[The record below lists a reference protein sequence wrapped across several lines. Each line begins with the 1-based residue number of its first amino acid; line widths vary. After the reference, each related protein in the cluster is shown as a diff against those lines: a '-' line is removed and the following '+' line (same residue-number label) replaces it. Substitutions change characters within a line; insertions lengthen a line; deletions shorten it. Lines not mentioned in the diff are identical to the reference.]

1 MKTTHHTKSK
11 LLNALWEFS
20 SLAVLLAIIL
30 MAMGSCKDEKKE
42 GANPDGYHITGTIKQ
57 SPDASLAV
65 LTYKQNDSTYRD
77 SSVVTQGKFSFQ
89 GKVAHPVD
97 AMILLRHGNSF
108 PETEWQA
115 DTFHFFIEN
124 SEMVL
129 TANDSIK
136 KANLTGSRST
146 AEAEEI
152 DQKISPFTAEI
163 IALYDR
169 MDGRSKEER
178 LMTHDTIQMYVDSIR
193 TTAHNFIMTHP
204 DSYIAL
210 QRFQRHEMPKNFD
223 PIEAEKNFNSLF
235 GEELQ
240 QTKVGK
246 AIAEK
251 ISIAKNSQL
260 GKEAPDFT
268 QKTPEGEDFRLSS
281 LRGKY
286 VLVDFWAAWCK
297 PCRAENPFVVK
308 AYNKYK
314 DKNFEIVGVSLDA
327 DKGSWVAA
335 IEKDGLPWI
344 HVSDLKHWKNEVA
357 LQYDINSVPA
367 NVLINPDGIIID
379 KNLRGEALTEKL
391 SEIFPN

>member
-1 MKTTHHTKSK
+1 MKITPHTSLKIF
-11 LLNALWEFS
+11 NAQRALPGLVWL
-20 SLAVLLAIIL
+20 LAVLLIT
-30 MAMGSCKDEKKE
+30 MGSCKEEKKE
-42 GANPDGYHITGTIKQ
+42 GAKSDAYLLTGTIKK
-57 SPDASLAV
+57 SPEASLAV
-65 LTYKQNDSTYRD
+65 LTYKQNDSIYRD
-77 SSVVTQGKFSFQ
+77 SSVVSQGKFSFR
-89 GKVAHPVD
+89 GKVSHPVA
-97 AMILLRHGNSF
+97 AMILLRHGDRF
-108 PETEWQA
+108 PEDEWQA

-124 SEMVL
+124 SKMAL
-129 TANDSIK
+129 TATDSIK
-136 KANLTGSRST
+136 NAALKGSRATDESI
-146 AEAEEI
+146 EI
-152 DQKISPFTAEI
+152 ENQIAPLTDEI
-163 IALYDR
+163 LALYGR
-169 MDGRSKEER
+169 MKGRTKEEK
-178 LMTHDTIQMYVDSIR
+178 LITYDTIEVYVDSIR
-193 TTAHNFIMTHP
+193 AVAHTFIMSHP

-210 QRFQRHEMPKNFD
+210 ERFQRHEMPKNFD
-223 PIEAEKNFNSLF
+223 PAEAEKNFNALF

-240 QTKVGK
+240 QTKVGQ

-251 ISIAKNSQL
+251 ISIAKNSQI

-268 QKTPEGEDFRLSS
+268 QNTPEGEAFTLSS

-357 LQYDINSVPA
+357 LQYDISSVPA
-367 NVLINPDGIIID
+367 NVLINPEGIIVAR
-379 KNLRGEALTEKL
+379 NLRGEALTKKL